1 MILSGPAAGRKRRLF
16 LKPEEHPNNCS
27 FMPTPNSSIIF
38 LIGYRCTGKTTVA
51 RLLAGKIGWD
61 WIDAD
66 STLEARYGKSI
77 RQIFAEEGEA
87 GFRDKEEQIFAQL
100 CQLQRCVVAT
110 GGGVILR
117 EINRQRMRSAGKVV
131 WLTADAQTIWKR
143 FQSDPTTV
151 ERRPPLTVGGLAEI
165 EETLKIRE
173 PLYRA
178 CADLTM
184 STIGRSTEEIAQQ
197 IADELSRGS
206 EGGLSEAQ
214 RDDLS

>member
-27 FMPTPNSSIIF
+27 FMPTPNSSVIF

-66 STLEARYGKSI
+66 SLLEARYRKSI
-77 RQIFAEEGEA
+77 RQIFAEEGEV
-87 GFRDKEEQIFAQL
+87 GFRDQGEQIFAQL
-100 CQLQRCVVAT
+100 CQLQRCLVAT

-117 EINRQRMRSAGKVV
+117 EINRQRMRATGKSV
-131 WLTADAQTIWKR
+131 WLTADAQTIWER
-143 FQSDPTTV
+143 LCCDPGTV

-165 EETLKIRE
+165 EEVLKVRE

-178 CADLTM
+178 CADLII
-184 STIGRSTEEIAQQ
+184 STEGRSTGEIAQQ
-197 IADELSRGS
+197 IAHWLGKNESD
-206 EGGLSEAQ
+206 
-214 RDDLS
+214 